1 MLYVHRNLQQALHII
16 SEKYQQWQFPIDKI
30 YLPSCI
36 SVDINKYLL
45 SGYCVEVKTY
55 MYIP

>member
-1 MLYVHRNLQQALHII
+1 MAI
-16 SEKYQQWQFPIDKI
+16 SNRLI